1 MSHEKIADAV
11 EAAYGFKGSARRL
24 GGFGENYL
32 IALTDGQ
39 KFVLKL
45 ESEYSGREPI
55 LLEHAAVEA
64 VFESGVDV
72 GLPRL
77 VPDRNGNIIA
87 DLDLGVDSPRLGRLL
102 QFVPG
107 CEWRDTTPATADL
120 LTSLGTFIGHLAVA
134 LSSFDL
140 PAAHRTHDW
149 DLARAVTHRSH
160 MPLVADRDRR
170 RLLAIQAE
178 RWAAYA
184 QDLATVPRG
193 LIHGDLNDE
202 NLLVLDGQLSGILD
216 FTDAL
221 HNPLI
226 CDLAI
231 LLAYVLL
238 DEPDPWHAGAR
249 VVAGYHAVRP
259 LSPTEIELLY
269 PLICARLE
277 MCVLMCARNRQI
289 DPEREALFVTEERA
303 WAFLERHGDRDPTEV
318 ADLLASLTDVAPYP
332 DRGGP
337 ARDLLARRRAVTSA
351 AQSISFSNPV
361 KFMRGRRSYLIDE
374 RGRTFLDLYN
384 NVCHVGHCHPRVVRA
399 GQEQMAL
406 LNTNTRY
413 LTETH
418 VAYAESLASRLPAS
432 LDTVFLV
439 NSGTEANELALR
451 LAYAHTGHEDILVVE
466 NAYHGHTQRLTDVSP
481 YKFMGPGGKG
491 RPEPWVHVVPMPD
504 GIRGAYKGQ
513 TIETGI
519 AYGDTV
525 GTTIQ
530 AAGRPVGAFLAET
543 LPSCGGQ
550 VIPPPGYF
558 ETAFGHV
565 RAVGGV
571 CILDEVHVGFARVG
585 SHFWAF
591 ETYDVVPDIV
601 VMGKPIGNGHPLGA
615 VVCTREIA
623 QSLEDAGMEFFSTFG
638 GNPVSCAIGQAVLDV
653 IDDEGLQEHARTT
666 GAYFLN
672 TLRELE
678 RKFDCIG
685 DVRGLGLFLGIDLVE
700 ADGITPAT
708 AMAGHVVDALR
719 EQRIL
724 TGTDGPSNNVIKI
737 KPPLV
742 VTQADVDR
750 FVLELDV
757 ILGAHEVLATS

>member
-1 MSHEKIADAV
+1 MSHKNIADAV
-11 EAAYGFKGSARRL
+11 ETVYGFRGSVRRL
-24 GGFGENYL
+24 GGYGENYL
-32 IALTDGQ
+32 IALADGQ

-64 VFESGVDV
+64 AFESGIGI

-77 VPDRNGNIIA
+77 VPDLSGNIVVG
-87 DLDLGVDSPRLGRLL
+87 LDLGADEPRLGRLL

-107 CEWRDTTPATADL
+107 CEWREKAPATADL
-120 LTSLGTFIGHLAVA
+120 LTSLGTFTGHLAVA
-134 LSSFDL
+134 LSSLDL
-140 PAAHRTHDW
+140 PAARRTHDW

-170 RLLAIQAE
+170 RLLAIQDE
-178 RWAAYA
+178 RWAAA
-184 QDLATVPRG
+184 RQDLAEVPSG

-221 HNPLI
+221 NNPLI

-231 LLAYVLL
+231 LLAYLLL
-238 DEPDPWHAGAR
+238 DEPDAWHAGAR
-249 VVAGYHAVRP
+249 IVAGYHAVRP
-259 LSPTEIELLY
+259 LSPTEVELLY
-269 PLICARLE
+269 PLLCARLE
-277 MCVLMCARNRQI
+277 TCVLMCAQNRQI
-289 DPEREALFVTEERA
+289 DPERAALFLTEERA
-303 WAFLERHGDRDPTEV
+303 WAFLEKHGDSDPTEV
-318 ADLLASLTDVAPYP
+318 ADLLASLIDVRPYS
-332 DRGGP
+332 DRGAP
-337 ARDLLARRRAVTSA
+337 ATELLARRRAISSS
-351 AQSISFSNPV
+351 AQSISFSDPV
-361 KFMRGRRSYLIDE
+361 KFIRGRGSYLIDE
-374 RGRTFLDLYN
+374 RGRTFLDMYN
-384 NVCHVGHCHPRVVRA
+384 NVCHVGHCHPHVVRA
-399 GQEQMAL
+399 GQQQMAQ

-413 LTETH
+413 LTEAH
-418 VAYAESLASRLPAS
+418 IAYAERLASRLPSA

-451 LAYAHTGHEDILVVE
+451 LACAHSGHEDTWVVD
-466 NAYHGHTQRLTDVSP
+466 NAYHGHTRKLTEVSP
-481 YKFMGPGGKG
+481 YKFLGPGGKG
-491 RPEPWVHVVPMPD
+491 QSEPWAHVVPMPD
-504 GIRGAYKGQ
+504 GFRGEFKGQ
-513 TIETGI
+513 TEETGV
-519 AYGDTV
+519 AYGEAV
-525 GTTIQ
+525 GDSIR

-550 VIPPPGYF
+550 IIPPPGYF
-558 ETAFGHV
+558 ETVFQHV
-565 RAVGGV
+565 RAAGGV
-571 CILDEVHVGFARVG
+571 CILDEVQVGFGRIG
-585 SHFWAF
+585 SHFWGF

-653 IDDEGLQEHARTT
+653 IEDEGLQEHARTT
-666 GAYFLN
+666 GSYFLDR
-672 TLRELE
+672 LRELE
-678 RKFDCIG
+678 NKFACIG
-685 DVRGLGLFLGIDLVE
+685 DVRGLGLFLGIDLVGE
-700 ADGITPAT
+700 DGITPAT
-708 AMAGHVVDALR
+708 GLAGHVVDALR

-742 VTQADVDR
+742 VTRANVDR
-750 FVLELDV
+750 FVLELDG
-757 ILGAHEVLATS
+757 ILAGGNTSSG